1 MKDRSEIQTGT
12 RAGVSSQRAQQADH
26 NGTGPTGKL
35 LQTHL
40 GMTIKDHYYN
50 DYIIIIIMSSKFI

>member
-26 NGTGPTGKL
+26 NGTGPTGKV

-40 GMTIKDHYYN
+40 GMTIKDHN
-50 DYIIIIIMSSKFI
+50 YIIIIIMSSKFI

>member
-12 RAGVSSQRAQQADH
+12 RAGASSLRAQQADH
-26 NGTGPTGKL
+26 NGTGPTGKV

-40 GMTIKDHYYN
+40 GMSIKDHN
-50 DYIIIIIMSSKFI
+50 IVIERV

>member
-26 NGTGPTGKL
+26 NGTGPTGKV

-40 GMTIKDHYYN
+40 GMTIKDHNYIYYN
-50 DYIIIIIMSSKFI
+50 NK

>member
-26 NGTGPTGKL
+26 NGTGPTGKV

-40 GMTIKDHYYN
+40 EMTIKDHEKYA
-50 DYIIIIIMSSKFI
+50 IVIE